1 MKPVTIIENLKLYL
15 GKQIDSISRDTPIVH
30 IMKPIIVRVINN
42 NYNKVYNMVNLLADE
57 NGEIDIENIITEMI
71 DNLVTSPSFI
81 VHTNILGD
89 LEIGNG
95 LIKINIPFTEKK
107 LVLNKGDVETFK
119 DMLTN
124 KE

>member
-1 MKPVTIIENLKLYL
+1 MKTATIIENLKLYL
-15 GKQIDSISRDTPIVH
+15 GKQIDSISRDTPMIH
-30 IMKPIIVRVINN
+30 IIKPLIIRVINN
-42 NYNKVYNMVNLLADE
+42 NYNKAYNIVNLLADE

-89 LEIGNG
+89 MEIGNG
-95 LIKINIPFTEKK
+95 LIKINIPFTEKR
-107 LVLNKGDVETFK
+107 LVLNKGDIETFK
-119 DMLTN
+119 EMLIN

>member
-30 IMKPIIVRVINN
+30 IMKPLIVRVINN